1 MAAEYSYLL
10 TQNVA
15 VDENILFLN
24 GDRCCKRGYIIHN
37 NTSGVFRLK
46 GICKN
51 CATRAVYKVNFHANV
66 SVAPAADGGVLEPV
80 TLALVQNGEVQQN
93 TVSTVTPV
101 AIGDLWVIN
110 FETLIEL
117 PCGCCDTIAVRNISD
132 TTTITAQNSNIIFE
146 RIA

>member
-1 MAAEYSYLL
+1 MAEYSYPL
-10 TQNVA
+10 TQTVA

-51 CATRAVYKVNFHANV
+51 CSPRAVYKVNFHANV
-66 SVAPAADGGVLEPV
+66 AVAPAADGGVLEPV

-117 PCGCCDTIAVRNISD
+117 PCGCCDTIAVKNISES
-132 TTTITAQNSNIIFE
+132 TSITAQNSNILFE

>member
-1 MAAEYSYLL
+1 MASEYSYPL
-10 TQNVA
+10 TQVVA
-15 VDENILFLN
+15 ADGNILFLN
-24 GDRCCKRGYIIHN
+24 GDRCCKRGYILHN

-46 GICKN
+46 SICKN

-66 SVAPAADGGVLEPV
+66 AVAPAADGGVLGPV
-80 TLALVQNGEVQQN
+80 TLALTQNGETMLN
-93 TVSTVTPV
+93 TVSTVTPA

-117 PCGCCDTIAVRNISD
+117 PCGCCDTISVRNISA
-132 TTTITAQNSNIIFE
+132 TTAIEVENANILFE